1 MMSSLAFTVNIP
13 LGKQPLRS
21 TKGNKDVFANW
32 WDKYFRGIISAR
44 ASGTQE
50 IIFSKIIQRKK
61 KHSPLS
67 WQVHTCNKIRVK
79 HKRTLMTLGKSE
91 ESFCPG
97 KVDWGT
103 WRGRCVGTSWA
114 GYPRIQLYPEFWP
127 ATMRN
132 ILYNSFSPLT
142 VGSSWVIQQR
152 RGKQNRKKTRST
164 WYIAK
169 LIWDS
174 PCTNQIWRWPTTLYR
189 KAIFEQELSYQKL
202 KKLNFQI

>member
-1 MMSSLAFTVNIP
+1 
-13 LGKQPLRS
+13 
-21 TKGNKDVFANW
+21 
-32 WDKYFRGIISAR
+32 
-44 ASGTQE
+44 
-50 IIFSKIIQRKK
+50 
-61 KHSPLS
+61 
-67 WQVHTCNKIRVK
+67 
-79 HKRTLMTLGKSE
+79 MTLGKSE

-103 WRGRCVGTSWA
+103 WQGRCVGTLWA

-164 WYIAK
+164 WYTAK

-189 KAIFEQELSYQKL
+189 KAISKQELSYQKL
-202 KKLNFQI
+202 KKLNFQIQTCSLKTEFYPRQETCASMDIQNAFKGKVCRNKELKKNTSVMKGTIALKT